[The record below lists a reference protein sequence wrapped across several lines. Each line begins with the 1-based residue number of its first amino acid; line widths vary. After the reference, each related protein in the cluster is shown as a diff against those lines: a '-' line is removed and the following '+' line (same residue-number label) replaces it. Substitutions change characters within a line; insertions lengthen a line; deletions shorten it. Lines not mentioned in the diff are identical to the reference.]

1 MNETQQL
8 KHRLAMVLDDIT
20 VIRQHIYT
28 QNISRCFE
36 EPTPIADECWTHLN
50 NIEIAC
56 DLNSE
61 ESLSWKEF
69 KKSENKET
77 MSQFDLQSLDRHYFW
92 VERPKVLIQELQKTF
107 KKVED
112 VTYVNDET
120 PSVLIDGVIKM
131 YLPNS
136 IRQNE
141 MENNSY
147 VILKD
152 DQDGFEGAEYFMTER
167 LDHAIDKIAE
177 LLETTKP
184 LKRLIDRF
192 SEEAQELIDFGN
204 VAEKSKGVGI
214 QSVIQSLQQII
225 DKNETLKSF

>member
-61 ESLSWKEF
+61 ESLSWKRF
-69 KKSENKET
+69 NQSENKET
-77 MSQFDLQSLDRHYFW
+77 MTKLDLQSLDRNYFW
-92 VERPKVLIQELQKTF
+92 VERPKAVIQELQDNF
-107 KKVED
+107 KSVED
-112 VTYVNDET
+112 VTYLNDET
-120 PSVLIDGVIKM
+120 PSVLINGIVKM

-136 IRQNE
+136 VRQNE
-141 MENNSY
+141 MENNQY
-147 VILKD
+147 TIVID
-152 DQDGFEGAEYFMTER
+152 EDESFEGAEFFMTDR

-177 LLETTKP
+177 LLETAKP
-184 LKRLIDRF
+184 LKSLIIRLT
-192 SEEAQELIDFGN
+192 EEANELIELGN
-204 VAEKSKGVGI
+204 SCEKSKGHGI
-214 QSVIQSLQQII
+214 KSALHSLQQII
-225 DKNETLKSF
+225 DKNETLKSL